1 MILPVFPLKVWKPNR
16 YTWIELRA
24 LFYRRPWSILSWA
37 SGLMAI
43 SFIVYYGLQA
53 ATSPQVGAQFVLAEW
68 PSPKISPFFYAKPI
82 TWFSYFGFLYWAFG
96 LESNKQRLTN
106 LSQRWRRFAFITTA
120 FVAFGAFYEIF
131 FNFMLWSAFEVLSN
145 ACTNQPCNPDVLA
158 NNFPALTNPVNL
170 VFATKV
176 VTMVFGLATY
186 SLWFLHRVEKD
197 AEKRREVSDSVLSH
211 QVPYGVTPMA
221 TARINKPT
229 DLDPDK
235 TPRTVLTKPGDS

>member
-1 MILPVFPLKVWKPNR
+1 MKVWKPNR

-53 ATSPQVGAQFVLAEW
+53 ATNPVIGAQFVLAEW
-68 PSPKISPFFYAKPI
+68 PSPKISPYFYAKPI

-106 LSQRWRRFAFITTA
+106 LSERWRRFAFIITA

-131 FNFMLWSAFEVLSN
+131 FNFMLWSALEVLSN
-145 ACTNQPCNPDVLA
+145 NCIQQPCNPDIL
-158 NNFPALTNPVNL
+158 NNIFPALRNPVNL

-176 VTMVFGLATY
+176 VTMVFGLAVY
-186 SLWFLHRVEKD
+186 SLWFLHRIEKET
-197 AEKRREVSDSVLSH
+197 EKQKLITDTVLSREVPYEVAPMTAARFNELRDANSDPSQKV
-211 QVPYGVTPMA
+211 
-221 TARINKPT
+221 ARQK
-229 DLDPDK
+229 
-235 TPRTVLTKPGDS
+235 